1 MPLFT
6 INITETS
13 YGFVEIHAETL
24 AEAEQKTDEQY
35 HNGNVFWTNSSYN
48 VEESTDKSNNY
59 Y

>member
-24 AEAEQKTDEQY
+24 AEAQQKAGEQY
-35 HNGNVFWTNSSYN
+35 HNGNVFWANSSYC
-48 VEESTDKSNNY
+48 VEENTDKSNN
-59 Y
+59 